1 MNRLVIAATAS
12 LLLAGCASAPKPA
25 DDLHRRLLT
34 LDTHLDTPM
43 HFGRAGWSFGDR
55 HDYANDLIQVDLT
68 RMDAGDLDGGF
79 FVIYTAPGP
88 LDAEGYAKALAFARE
103 RMELIRTTVA
113 QFPGRIALATRADD
127 AARLDATGKRFAYI
141 SMENSY
147 PLGEDLGLLGEFYQ
161 RGLRMAGPVHTKN
174 NQFADSSTD
183 KPQWHGLSPLGRE
196 WVAQMNR
203 LGLVIDASHA
213 SDEAFD
219 QMLAL
224 SRTPLI
230 LSHSG
235 SRTIWDHPR
244 NLDDARLR
252 KLAAAGGVVSVTT
265 VYLTTMNLSPEREA
279 LFDKLEH
286 IATATPAEQAK
297 LIADTRALDK
307 TRPLWDQDFEGFMKS
322 LLHLI
327 EVVGVDHVA
336 FGGDWDGGGG
346 LRGMEDI
353 TALPKVTA
361 RLRAA
366 GYSEADLEKMWSG
379 NVLRLLRA
387 AEAARE

>member
-1 MNRLVIAATAS
+1 MNRTAIAATAA
-12 LLLAGCASAPKPA
+12 LLLAGCASAPQRA
-25 DDLHRRLLT
+25 DGLHRRLLT

-43 HFGRAGWSFGDR
+43 HFGRAGWSFGDG
-55 HDYANDLIQVDLT
+55 HDYATDLVQVDLA
-68 RMDAGDLDGGF
+68 RMDAGNLDGGF

-88 LDAEGYAKALAFARE
+88 LDAAGYAGALAFARK
-103 RMELIRTTVA
+103 RADLIQATLA
-113 QFPGRIALATRADD
+113 KFPERIALATRSDD
-127 AARLDATGKRFAYI
+127 AARLDAAGRRFAYL

-147 PLGEDLGLLGEFYQ
+147 PLGEDLDLLREFYQ
-161 RGLRMAGPVHTKN
+161 RGVRMAGPVHTKN

-183 KPQWHGLSPLGRE
+183 TPHWHGLSPRGRE

-203 LGLVIDASHA
+203 LGMIIDASHA

-235 SRTIWDHPR
+235 ARAIWDHPR

-252 KLAAAGGVVSVTT
+252 KLADAGGVVSVTT
-265 VYLTTMNLSPEREA
+265 VYLATMNLSPEREA

-286 IATATPAEQAK
+286 IGAATPAEQAQ
-297 LIADTRALDK
+297 LAADTRALDR

-322 LLHLI
+322 LLHL
-327 EVVGVDHVA
+327 VALVGVDHVA

-353 TALPKVTA
+353 SALPKVTA